1 MGEPVTD
8 VRTQSGTASR
18 RSVSPFAAFAIV
30 AAIAIFGAL
39 WEDSYWTTNP
49 ALWAA
54 SLPTT
59 LGIAAA
65 AVVFFLL
72 AWRAPAND

>member
-1 MGEPVTD
+1 MTK
-8 VRTQSGTASR
+8 GTAPAPVR
-18 RSVSPFAAFAIV
+18 RPWSPSPFAAFAVV
-30 AAIAIFGAL
+30 AVLAVVGAV
-39 WEDSYWTTNP
+39 WEDTYWATSP

-59 LGIAAA
+59 LGIVAA

-72 AWRAPAND
+72 AWFAPVNE